1 MKNFVL
7 MKPCLHTLLYV
18 LYMSMCVLLTVIV
31 NDLQLLI
38 IIAKEVI
45 LHDVE
50 MFLAFCSSVPS
61 SPCCCLWANTLLLY
75 YTTVF
80 RKIGGSYKTQLRCRQ
95 VSHLVVVNQMHAV
108 SLANFVISCWSSL
121 FTCYQGET
129 TEWLL
134 STVIYITR
142 KPS

>member
-1 MKNFVL
+1 

-61 SPCCCLWANTLLLY
+61 SPCCCL
-75 YTTVF
+75 
-80 RKIGGSYKTQLRCRQ
+80 
-95 VSHLVVVNQMHAV
+95 
-108 SLANFVISCWSSL
+108 
-121 FTCYQGET
+121 
-129 TEWLL
+129 
-134 STVIYITR
+134 
-142 KPS
+142 